1 MYRKFINK
9 YFSVTALLLGQ
20 NFFRRVF
27 AVTWGRGVVKAFAF
41 KLRQRVFSLTE
52 IWPSAYP
59 WCGLSS
65 NFWRLC
71 EYLDILCLRFLLHLM
86 LGFFVRPVPFHPL
99 SLYSMNPP
107 PLYFVLIIRT
117 CCTSR
122 VFNWLTSSVCNH
134 TQLGWGVATI
144 RLDEWGEL

>member
-107 PLYFVLIIRT
+107 PPLCISFWSYAPVVRHGYLTGWPQVCTIIH
-117 CCTSR
+117 SWDEG
-122 VFNWLTSSVCNH
+122 WL
-134 TQLGWGVATI
+134 QY
-144 RLDEWGEL
+144 D